1 MDWKTATRILFALM
15 MIGIGVAGVLSG
27 TFAPIWAGVPK
38 SLPDRHLLAYL
49 TTFVSLASG
58 AGLLMRRWAALAAL
72 ILLVLLIIWTVL
84 FKVPFIVRQPLVE
97 VSYQS
102 TGENAVLIAGAW
114 VLYVWLAKA
123 RIFLAGDV
131 GMRVA
136 HLLYGFALI
145 AFGFSHF
152 AYLSLTAPL
161 IPKWLPPSQVFWAYF
176 TGAAYLAAGV
186 AVVTGIAGR
195 LGAVGSALMI
205 TLITLIVWGPGIVA
219 GKFDSSNWQEP
230 IVSWALTAAAWVVA
244 ASFERYPWL
253 QPLGFGG
260 AGRRF
265 ARG

>member
-1 MDWKTATRILFALM
+1 MDWKTASRILFALT
-15 MIGIGVAGVLSG
+15 MIGIGAAGLTSG
-27 TFAPIWAGVPK
+27 IFAPIWAGVPK
-38 SLPDRHLLAYL
+38 SLPDRHFLAYL
-49 TTFVSLASG
+49 TTFVSLACG
-58 AGLLMRRWAALAAL
+58 AGLLVKRWAARAAL
-72 ILLVLLIIWTVL
+72 ILLVFLIVWTVL

-102 TGENAVLIAGAW
+102 TGENAVLIAAAW
-114 VLYVWLAKA
+114 VLYVWLAKG
-123 RIFLAGDV
+123 RTFPAGDT

-136 HLLYGFALI
+136 HLLYGLALI

-152 AYLSLTAPL
+152 AYMSLTAPL
-161 IPKWLPPSQVFWAYF
+161 IPKWLPPGQIFWAYF

-186 AVVTGIAGR
+186 AIVTGIAGR

-205 TLITLIVWGPGIVA
+205 TLITLIVWGPGVAA
-219 GKFDSSNWQEP
+219 GKFDASNWQEP
-230 IVSWALTAAAWVVA
+230 VVSWALTAAAWVVA

-253 QPLGFGG
+253 KPLGFGG